1 MKIGIRNIFK
11 NTVEPV
17 PAMPSETW
25 NGLWASVTTGMY
37 SESMIKMVLAPI
49 FDELKKV
56 KFIIDPSYKG
66 QAEEVELQRIAT
78 FLNENYTII
87 YKYFFEKGF
96 CALDIN
102 KKNGALTFDNQ
113 AMPHV
118 KNQFELEISNPISAK
133 TFELDFFQ
141 KAPKKL
147 LADVIENINTGL
159 TAQKAITKIL
169 GQFTFFSKEKEGAN
183 ERVVAMTDLEKEK
196 FETKFN
202 TIFTGDNVGS
212 AVSFTNAN
220 LKRDTIL
227 FPMEKLQIVDNVGFM
242 ILILAGVMNVPYD
255 LIPITGKST
264 YANQAEA
271 IAYLRTH
278 TCTGIAENILTL
290 GRKVLK
296 QRVST
301 APKSALQYEFIDDAI
316 LPTQPITPKT
326 I

>member
-1 MKIGIRNIFK
+1 MKIGNYTIFK

-17 PAMPSETW
+17 PAMPSQTW
-25 NGLWASVTTGMY
+25 NGLWASMNNGLY

-56 KFIIDPSYKG
+56 VFYVDPL
-66 QAEEVELQRIAT
+66 AEQENPGLKNIAT

-96 CALDIN
+96 CALTIG
-102 KKNGALTFDNQ
+102 KNQLTFDNQ
-113 AMPHV
+113 CHTRIE
-118 KNQFELEISNPISAK
+118 NQYEIKLSNPISAK

-141 KAPKKL
+141 KAPKTL

-183 ERVVAMTDLEKEK
+183 ERVVPMTDAEKLT

-202 TIFTGDNVGS
+202 TIFSGDNVGS

-227 FPMEKLQIVDNVGFM
+227 FPMDKLAIVDNVGFM
-242 ILILAGVMNVPYD
+242 VLIMAGVMNVPYD
-255 LIPITGKST
+255 LIPLTGKST
-264 YANQAEA
+264 YANQEEA
-271 IAYLRTH
+271 IDYLRTH
-278 TCTGIAENILTL
+278 TVSGIAENILTL

-296 QRVST
+296 QRFPMV
-301 APKSALQYEFIDDAI
+301 PKSALDYKIIIDTNQHI
-316 LPTQPITPKT
+316 QI
-326 I
+326 

>member
-1 MKIGIRNIFK
+1 MKIGNYTIFK

-17 PAMPSETW
+17 PAMPSQTW
-25 NGLWASVTTGMY
+25 NGLWASMANGTY

-56 KFIIDPSYKG
+56 VFYVDPV
-66 QAEEVELQRIAT
+66 AEIQNSELKKIAT
-78 FLNENYTII
+78 FLNENYTVI

-96 CALDIN
+96 CALTIG
-102 KKNGALTFDNQ
+102 KNQLTFDNQ
-113 AMPHV
+113 CTTKIKDQYEVA
-118 KNQFELEISNPISAK
+118 LSNPISAK

-147 LADVIENINTGL
+147 LEDVIENINTGL

-183 ERVVAMTDLEKEK
+183 ERVVPMTNDEKLA
-196 FETKFN
+196 FEAKFN
-202 TIFTGDNVGS
+202 TLFTGENVGS

-227 FPMEKLQIVDNVGFM
+227 FPMDKLQIVDNVGFM
-242 ILILAGVMNVPYD
+242 VLILAGVMNVPYD

-271 IAYLRTH
+271 IDYLRTH
-278 TCTGIAENILTL
+278 TVSGIAENILTL
-290 GRKVLK
+290 GRKVLRK
-296 QRVST
+296 TCPLV
-301 APKSALQYEFIDDAI
+301 PNSALDYKIIINTNTHIEV
-316 LPTQPITPKT
+316 
-326 I
+326 

>member
-1 MKIGIRNIFK
+1 MKIGNYTIFK
-11 NTVEPV
+11 NAVEPV
-17 PAMPSETW
+17 PALPSQTW
-25 NGLWASVTTGMY
+25 NGLWASIANGTY

-56 KFIIDPSYKG
+56 VFYVDPAY
-66 QAEEVELQRIAT
+66 EVEAKSIAT

-87 YKYFFEKGF
+87 YKYFFENGF
-96 CALDIN
+96 CALNVD
-102 KKNGALTFDNQ
+102 KKTGVLTFDNQ
-113 AMPHV
+113 CTTSV
-118 KNQFELEISNPISAK
+118 KNQYEVNLSNPISAK

-141 KAPKKL
+141 KSSKSL

-183 ERVVAMTDLEKEK
+183 ERVVPMTDKEKET
-196 FETKFN
+196 FEAKFN
-202 TIFTGDNVGS
+202 TIFSGDNVGS

-242 ILILAGVMNVPYD
+242 ILIMAGVMNVPYD

-271 IAYLRTH
+271 IDYLRTH
-278 TCTGIAENILTL
+278 TVSGIAENILTL

-296 QRVST
+296 QRHPLI
-301 APKSALQYEFIDDAI
+301 PKSALDYKIIIDTNQHI
-316 LPTQPITPKT
+316 QI
-326 I
+326 

>member
-1 MKIGIRNIFK
+1 MKIGNLNIFK
-11 NTVEPV
+11 NSTEPV
-17 PAMPSETW
+17 PAMTSQTW
-25 NGLWASVTTGMY
+25 NGLWASMATGTY

-56 KFIIDPSYKG
+56 VFYVDPI
-66 QAEEVELQRIAT
+66 AEAETPELKRIAT

-96 CALDIN
+96 CALTIG
-102 KKNGALTFDNQ
+102 KNQLTFDNQ
-113 AMPHV
+113 CYS
-118 KNQFELEISNPISAK
+118 KTENQFEVKLSNPISAK

-141 KAPKKL
+141 KAPRAL
-147 LADVIENINTGL
+147 LADVLDNINTGL

-183 ERVVAMTDLEKEK
+183 ERVVPMTDTEKK
-196 FETKFN
+196 TFEDKFN

-242 ILILAGVMNVPYD
+242 VLILAGVMNVPYD

-264 YANQAEA
+264 YSNQEEA
-271 IAYLRTH
+271 RDYLRNNTVS
-278 TCTGIAENILTL
+278 GIAENILTL

-296 QRVST
+296 QRFPLV
-301 APKSALQYEFIDDAI
+301 PKSALNYRIIIDTNT
-316 LPTQPITPKT
+316 PTDV
-326 I
+326 